1 MSCVKV
7 ATMALNTT
15 HSQMSYMPHS
25 HWQQPSSRPSIS
37 LVSPTHYQPSNHTQP
52 RPSSRG
58 GPSEIIPRLYISD
71 LSFVENQS
79 ALSSYGITHVLSS
92 ISGKVLI
99 PPSSGHFASPQHLYV
114 RVEDLPFAELAAHL
128 PQTTAWISAALRSN
142 PNARV
147 VVHCAEGIS
156 RSVSVV
162 AGFLMAQYGWTP
174 SEAIQYIKSKRRGA
188 DPNMGFIQ
196 QLGEYGRTLSR
207 S

>member
-25 HWQQPSSRPSIS
+25 HWQQPSSRPSVSI
-37 LVSPTHYQPSNHTQP
+37 VSPTHYQPSNLNQNRT
-52 RPSSRG
+52 SR

-79 ALSSYGITHVLSS
+79 ALTSYGITHVVSA

-99 PPSSGHFASPQHLYV
+99 PPSSAQFASPQHLHV
-114 RVEDLPFAELAAHL
+114 RVEDLPFAELASHL
-128 PQTTAWISAALRSN
+128 PHTTAWINAALRSN
-142 PNARV
+142 PNARI

-174 SEAIQYIKSKRRGA
+174 SEAVQYIKSKRRGA
-188 DPNMGFIQ
+188 EPNFGFVQ
-196 QLGEYGRTLSR
+196 QLGEYGRTLAR